1 MRTIAINPVKRRRTV
16 AAKKKGTK
24 KGMTRKTAR
33 KAYAKNPVARRRKSN
48 PKAGI
53 TPQEMKDLATSAVGG
68 AAAGAVTSYLEDN
81 KPTALEAV
89 PTELVSVGVGIALAM
104 FVKAPAM
111 KNVGHGMI
119 AYGAGRF
126 TERMLAENKAKSGNG
141 NGNGNGTGDSQTA
154 GLVFANPGHYGS
166 MGHSAPSFND
176 QLHVGGLVFSMED

>member
-16 AAKKKGTK
+16 AAKKRKGTK

-53 TPQEMKDLATSAVGG
+53 TPQELKDLGTAAVGG
-68 AAAGAVTSYLEDN
+68 AAAGALTSYLEDN
-81 KPTALEAV
+81 KPDFLEKV
-89 PTELVSVGVGIALAM
+89 PLEIVSIGAGIALAM
-104 FVKAPAM
+104 FGKTPAM
-111 KNVGHGMI
+111 KNVSRGI
-119 AYGAGRF
+119 VSYGAGRL
-126 TERMLAENKAKSGNG
+126 TERMMSEAKNGNG
-141 NGNGNGTGDSQTA
+141 NGNGNGAGDSQTA

-166 MGHSAPSFND
+166 MGYDSPSFND

>member
-48 PKAGI
+48 PKGI
-53 TPQEMKDLATSAVGG
+53 TPREMKDLATSAVGG

-81 KPTALEAV
+81 KPAALEAV
-89 PTELVSVGVGIALAM
+89 PTELVSVGVGVALAM

-126 TERMLAENKAKSGNG
+126 TERMLAENKTAS
-141 NGNGNGTGDSQTA
+141 GTGTSTDDPKLE

-166 MGHSAPSFND
+166 MGYGSPSFND